1 LYNGNAIEN
10 IGRGFQRIELG
21 EPIGIFYGYNSL
33 GVDPSTGDLVFEDV
47 NKDGEIDVED
57 KKRIGSPHALVHGGF
72 LNNFSYRNFEL
83 NIFLQY
89 SYGNDVFNGTR
100 RYIESMKDANN
111 QTTAILNRW
120 RKPGDVTD
128 MPRATNADPNENN
141 RVSSRF
147 VEDGSYLKIKTIRF
161 SYTFSNKINNAIGIE
176 QLQLYFLGQNLFT
189 LTNFSGMDP
198 EVNYAGDD
206 VIRSGVEFFTY
217 PPAKIYSV
225 GLTIQF

>member
-1 LYNGNAIEN
+1 MENTGFEIYLRSLNINKTLTWTSEISLSANQNKVTELYNGNAIEN
-10 IGRGFQRIELG
+10 IGRGFQRIEVG

-147 VEDGSYLKIKTIRF
+147 VEDGSYLKIK
-161 SYTFSNKINNAIGIE
+161 N
-176 QLQLYFLGQNLFT
+176 
-189 LTNFSGMDP
+189 
-198 EVNYAGDD
+198 
-206 VIRSGVEFFTY
+206 
-217 PPAKIYSV
+217 YSV
-225 GLTIQF
+225 